1 LIAIGYINPAQIH
14 IILPEV
20 NVIIEH
26 FSNVWTLTAADQIS
40 CTISHRISE
49 IIQWT

>member
-1 LIAIGYINPAQIH
+1 MTDLTITYPLPQSVKMGHKLIAIGYINPAQIH

-26 FSNVWTLTAADQIS
+26 FSNV
-40 CTISHRISE
+40 
-49 IIQWT
+49 